1 MPTVVQFRRG
11 TTVQNN
17 NFLGAN
23 GEISVDTD
31 LHVLRIADGAT
42 LGGFALVG
50 QNCVQTIANKTYTGA
65 SLSVTGNVSG
75 NYILGNGSQLTG
87 IDATSI
93 QNGTSNVRVVSS
105 GGNVTVGVAN
115 TSNVVVVSTTGAN
128 ITGTLNASGNAN
140 VGNIGAVNAVFS
152 GALNAIGNITGS
164 YILGNGSQL
173 TGIDATSIQNGTS
186 NVRVVSSGGNVTT
199 SVGGTANVLVVTG
212 TGANIAGT
220 LGVTGNIT
228 AGNLSGTSI
237 VGTLTTASQTNITSV
252 GTLGSLTVS
261 GNITPGG
268 IAMSTGNAT
277 IGNLYVSGTTT
288 IAGNI
293 VQVSGNSGQ
302 FFGNSSTGFNALY
315 AGLPAGFTL
324 LPQSVV
330 NFVSQFD
337 DYSQIN
343 NQNQSAGN
351 TATSDWVLT
360 SNNGNDSTYYADFG
374 IASSTYDG
382 AVAVLNNAMGNSVT
396 PNDAYLYTTGNVA
409 AGNPSDLVLG
419 AIDVGGQ
426 IRFPVGGSTMANV
439 AMKLNAPNT
448 TSSSTTTGTAVITG
462 GVGVSGNITSGN
474 LSVGTGTITVNNIV
488 NSGSNATGNIGS
500 SSTYFNTVFA
510 KATSAQYA
518 DVAEKYVAD
527 KIYPPGTVVE
537 FGGQAE
543 VTITTV
549 SSSPA
554 VAGIISTNPAFIM
567 NAGENNINAVAVALL
582 GRVPCRVVGDIKK
595 GDRLVSSDIPG
606 VAKKLNPA
614 EYQPGCI
621 LGKALENYSSSEPGV
636 IEVIGGRL

>member
-50 QNCVQTIANKTYTGA
+50 QNCVQTIANKTYTRPI
-65 SLSVTGNVSG
+65 LSVTGNVSG

-87 IDATSI
+87 SDATSI

-105 GGNVTVGVAN
+105 GGNVTVGIN
-115 TSNVVVVSTTGAN
+115 GTSNVVVVSSTGAN
-128 ITGTLNASGNAN
+128 VAGTLG
-140 VGNIGAVNAVFS
+140 VT
-152 GALNAIGNITGS
+152 GNITGS

-173 TGIDATSIQNGTS
+173 TGIDATSIQSGTS
-186 NVRVVSSGGNVTT
+186 NVRVVSSGGNATV
-199 SVGGTANVLVVTG
+199 SIGGASNVAVFASTGAYVTG
-212 TGANIAGT
+212 VISA
-220 LGVTGNIT
+220 TGNIS
-228 AGNLSGTSI
+228 GNNIS
-237 VGTLTTASQTNITSV
+237 GTLTTASQPNITTV

-315 AGLPAGFTL
+315 AGLPAGYTL

-360 SNNGNDSTYYADFG
+360 SNNGHDSTYYADFG
-374 IASSTYDG
+374 IASSTYNG
-382 AVAVLNNAMGNSVT
+382 AVAILNNAMGNSVT
-396 PNDAYLYTTGNVA
+396 ANDAYLYVTGNVA

-448 TSSSTTTGTAVITG
+448 PSSSTTTGTAVITG

-488 NSGSNATGNIGS
+488 NSGSNATGKIGN
-500 SSTYFNTVFA
+500 STTSFNTIFA

>member
-11 TTVQNN
+11 TTAQNN

-105 GGNVTVGVAN
+105 GGNVTVGIAN

-140 VGNIGAVNAVFS
+140 VGNIGATAVV
-152 GALNAIGNITGS
+152 ATN
-164 YILGNGSQL
+164 L
-173 TGIDATSIQNGTS
+173 TGTLQTAAQTNI
-186 NVRVVSSGGNVTT
+186 T
-199 SVGGTANVLVVTG
+199 SVG
-212 TGANIAGT
+212 T
-220 LGVTGNIT
+220 LTSLAVTGNIT
-228 AGNLSGTSI
+228 SGNLSGTSI
-237 VGTLTTASQTNITSV
+237 VGTLTTASQTNITGV
-252 GTLGSLTVS
+252 GTLT
-261 GNITPGG
+261 
-268 IAMSTGNAT
+268 
-277 IGNLYVSGTTT
+277 SGTWTASSISTT
-288 IAGNI
+288 YTDAKVTSVASRTGAVTLAQADI
-293 VQVSGNSGQ
+293 SGLTTG
-302 FFGNSSTGFNALY
+302 STPTF
-315 AGLPAGFTL
+315 AGLT
-324 LPQSVV
+324 
-330 NFVSQFD
+330 
-337 DYSQIN
+337 
-343 NQNQSAGN
+343 
-351 TATSDWVLT
+351 
-360 SNNGNDSTYYADFG
+360 
-374 IASSTYDG
+374 
-382 AVAVLNNAMGNSVT
+382 
-396 PNDAYLYTTGNVA
+396 
-409 AGNPSDLVLG
+409 
-419 AIDVGGQ
+419 
-426 IRFPVGGSTMANV
+426 
-439 AMKLNAPNT
+439 
-448 TSSSTTTGTAVITG
+448 
-462 GVGVSGNITSGN
+462 
-474 LSVGTGTITVNNIV
+474 VGTGTITGGNIV
-488 NSGSNATGNIGS
+488 NSNANGVGNVGS
-500 SSTYFNTVFA
+500 SSVYYNTVFA

-537 FGGQAE
+537 FGGEAE
-543 VTITTV
+543 VTITTI

-567 NAGENNINAVAVALL
+567 NAGENNVNAVLVALL
-582 GRVPCRVVGDIKK
+582 GRVPCRVVGNIKK

>member
-1 MPTVVQFRRG
+1 
-11 TTVQNN
+11 
-17 NFLGAN
+17 
-23 GEISVDTD
+23 
-31 LHVLRIADGAT
+31 
-42 LGGFALVG
+42 
-50 QNCVQTIANKTYTGA
+50 
-65 SLSVTGNVSG
+65 
-75 NYILGNGSQLTG
+75 
-87 IDATSI
+87 
-93 QNGTSNVRVVSS
+93 VSS
-105 GGNVTVGVAN
+105 
-115 TSNVVVVSTTGAN
+115 TGAN
-128 ITGTLNASGNAN
+128 VAGTLG
-140 VGNIGAVNAVFS
+140 VT
-152 GALNAIGNITGS
+152 GNITGS

-173 TGIDATSIQNGTS
+173 TGIDATSIQSGTS
-186 NVRVVSSGGNVTT
+186 NVRVVSSGGNATV
-199 SVGGTANVLVVTG
+199 SIGGTSNVAVFASTGAYVTG
-212 TGANIAGT
+212 VISA
-220 LGVTGNIT
+220 TGNIS
-228 AGNLSGTSI
+228 GNNIS
-237 VGTLTTASQTNITSV
+237 GTLTTASQPNITAV
-252 GTLGSLTVS
+252 GTLGSLAVS

-315 AGLPAGFTL
+315 AGLPAGYTL

-396 PNDAYLYTTGNVA
+396 ANDAYLYVTGNVA

-426 IRFPVGGSTMANV
+426 IRFPVGGSTAANV

-462 GVGVSGNITSGN
+462 GVGVSGALN
-474 LSVGTGTITVNNIV
+474 VGGTIGTNNII
-488 NSGSNATGNIGS
+488 NTGSNATGNIGN
-500 SSTYFNTVFA
+500 STTSFNTVFA

-537 FGGQAE
+537 FGGEAE

-567 NAGENNINAVAVALL
+567 NAGENNVNAVLVALL

>member
-93 QNGTSNVRVVSS
+93 QSGTSNVRVVSS
-105 GGNVTVGVAN
+105 GGNVTVGIN
-115 TSNVVVVSTTGAN
+115 GTSNVVVVSSTGAN
-128 ITGTLNASGNAN
+128 VAGTLG
-140 VGNIGAVNAVFS
+140 VT
-152 GALNAIGNITGS
+152 GNITGS

-173 TGIDATSIQNGTS
+173 TGIDATSIQSGTS
-186 NVRVVSSGGNVTT
+186 NVRVVSSGGNATV
-199 SVGGTANVLVVTG
+199 SIGGASNVAVFASTGAYVTG
-212 TGANIAGT
+212 VISA
-220 LGVTGNIT
+220 TGNIS
-228 AGNLSGTSI
+228 GNNIS
-237 VGTLTTASQTNITSV
+237 GTLTTASQPNITAV
-252 GTLGSLTVS
+252 GTLGSLAVS

-302 FFGNSSTGFNALY
+302 FFGNLSTGFNALY
-315 AGLPAGFTL
+315 AGLPAGYTL

-396 PNDAYLYTTGNVA
+396 ANDAYLYVTGNVA

>member
-11 TTVQNN
+11 TTAQNN

-42 LGGFALVG
+42 VGGFALVG

-93 QNGTSNVRVVSS
+93 QSGTSNVRVVSS
-105 GGNVTVGVAN
+105 GGNVTVGIN
-115 TSNVVVVSTTGAN
+115 GTSNVVVVSSTGAN
-128 ITGTLNASGNAN
+128 VAGTLG
-140 VGNIGAVNAVFS
+140 VT
-152 GALNAIGNITGS
+152 GNITGS

-173 TGIDATSIQNGTS
+173 TGIDATSIQSGTS
-186 NVRVVSSGGNVTT
+186 NVRVVSSGGNATV
-199 SVGGTANVLVVTG
+199 SIGGTSNVAVFASTGAYVTG
-212 TGANIAGT
+212 VISA
-220 LGVTGNIT
+220 TGNIS
-228 AGNLSGTSI
+228 GNNIS
-237 VGTLTTASQTNITSV
+237 GTLTTASQPNITAV
-252 GTLGSLTVS
+252 GTLGSLAVS

-315 AGLPAGFTL
+315 AGLPAGYTL

-396 PNDAYLYTTGNVA
+396 ANDAYLYVTGNVA

-426 IRFPVGGSTMANV
+426 IRFPVGGSTAANV

-462 GVGVSGNITSGN
+462 GVGVSGALN
-474 LSVGTGTITVNNIV
+474 VGGTIGTNNII
-488 NSGSNATGNIGS
+488 NTGSNATGNIGN
-500 SSTYFNTVFA
+500 STTSFNTVFA

-537 FGGQAE
+537 FGGEAE

-567 NAGENNINAVAVALL
+567 NAGENNVNAVLVALL
-582 GRVPCRVVGDIKK
+582 GRVPCRVV
-595 GDRLVSSDIPG
+595 
-606 VAKKLNPA
+606 
-614 EYQPGCI
+614 QPGCI

>member
-50 QNCVQTIANKTYTGA
+50 QNCVQTIANKTYTGT

-93 QNGTSNVRVVSS
+93 QSGTSNVRVVSS
-105 GGNVTVGVAN
+105 GGNVTVGVAGTSNVVVVASTGANIAGTLGVTGNITGSYILGNGSQLTGIDATSIQSGTSNVRVVSSGGNVTVGIAN

-140 VGNIGAVNAVFS
+140 VGNIGATAVV
-152 GALNAIGNITGS
+152 ATN
-164 YILGNGSQL
+164 L
-173 TGIDATSIQNGTS
+173 TGTLQTAAQTNI
-186 NVRVVSSGGNVTT
+186 T
-199 SVGGTANVLVVTG
+199 SVG
-212 TGANIAGT
+212 T
-220 LGVTGNIT
+220 LTSLAVTGNIT
-228 AGNLSGTSI
+228 SGNLSGTSI
-237 VGTLTTASQTNITSV
+237 VGTLTTASQTNITGV
-252 GTLGSLTVS
+252 GTLT
-261 GNITPGG
+261 
-268 IAMSTGNAT
+268 
-277 IGNLYVSGTTT
+277 SGTWTASSISTT
-288 IAGNI
+288 YTDAKVTSVASRTGAVTLAQADI
-293 VQVSGNSGQ
+293 SGLTTG
-302 FFGNSSTGFNALY
+302 STPTF
-315 AGLPAGFTL
+315 AGLT
-324 LPQSVV
+324 
-330 NFVSQFD
+330 
-337 DYSQIN
+337 
-343 NQNQSAGN
+343 
-351 TATSDWVLT
+351 
-360 SNNGNDSTYYADFG
+360 
-374 IASSTYDG
+374 
-382 AVAVLNNAMGNSVT
+382 
-396 PNDAYLYTTGNVA
+396 
-409 AGNPSDLVLG
+409 
-419 AIDVGGQ
+419 
-426 IRFPVGGSTMANV
+426 
-439 AMKLNAPNT
+439 
-448 TSSSTTTGTAVITG
+448 
-462 GVGVSGNITSGN
+462 
-474 LSVGTGTITVNNIV
+474 VGTGTITGGNIV
-488 NSGSNATGNIGS
+488 NSNANGVGNVGS
-500 SSTYFNTVFA
+500 SSVYYNTVFA

-537 FGGQAE
+537 FGGKAE

-567 NAGENNINAVAVALL
+567 NAGENNANAVLVALL

-606 VAKKLNPA
+606 VAKKLNLA

-621 LGKALENYSSSEPGV
+621 IGKALENYSSSEPGV

>member
-11 TTVQNN
+11 TTAQNN

-186 NVRVVSSGGNVTT
+186 NVKVVSSGGNVTT

-302 FFGNSSTGFNALY
+302 FFGNASTGFNALY
-315 AGLPAGFTL
+315 AGLPAGYTL

-374 IASSTYDG
+374 IASSTYNG
-382 AVAVLNNAMGNSVT
+382 AVAILNNAMGNSVT
-396 PNDAYLYTTGNVA
+396 PNDAYLYVTGNVA

-419 AIDVGGQ
+419 AIDAGGQ
-426 IRFPVGGSTMANV
+426 IRFAVAGSTMANV
-439 AMKLNAPNT
+439 ALKLNAPNT
-448 TSSSTTTGTAVITG
+448 TSSNTTTGTAVITG

-488 NSGSNATGNIGS
+488 NGGSNATGNIGS
-500 SSTYFNTVFA
+500 STTYFNTVFA

-537 FGGQAE
+537 FGGEAE

-567 NAGENNINAVAVALL
+567 NAGENNVNAVSVALL
-582 GRVPCRVVGDIKK
+582 GRVPCRVVGDINK

>member
-11 TTVQNN
+11 TTAQNN

-105 GGNVTVGVAN
+105 GGNVTVGVN
-115 TSNVVVVSTTGAN
+115 GTGNVVVVSATGAN
-128 ITGTLNASGNAN
+128 VAGTLG
-140 VGNIGAVNAVFS
+140 VT
-152 GALNAIGNITGS
+152 GNITGS

-173 TGIDATSIQNGTS
+173 TGIDATSIQSGTS
-186 NVRVVSSGGNVTT
+186 NVRVVSSGGNATV
-199 SVGGTANVLVVTG
+199 SIGGTSNVAVFASTGAYVTG
-212 TGANIAGT
+212 VISA
-220 LGVTGNIT
+220 TGNIS
-228 AGNLSGTSI
+228 GNNIS
-237 VGTLTTASQTNITSV
+237 GTLTTASQTNITAV
-252 GTLGSLTVS
+252 GTLGSLAVA

-315 AGLPAGFTL
+315 AGLPAGYTL

-374 IASSTYDG
+374 IASSTYNG
-382 AVAVLNNAMGNSVT
+382 AVAILNNAMGNSVT
-396 PNDAYLYTTGNVA
+396 ANDAYLYVTGNVA
-409 AGNPSDLVLG
+409 AGNPSDLVM
-419 AIDVGGQ
+419 AAVDIGGQ

-462 GVGVSGNITSGN
+462 GVGVSGALN
-474 LSVGTGTITVNNIV
+474 VGGAIGTNNII
-488 NSGSNATGNIGS
+488 NTGSNATGNIGS

-537 FGGQAE
+537 FGGEAE
-543 VTITTV
+543 VTITTI

-567 NAGENNINAVAVALL
+567 NAGENNVNAVSVALL
-582 GRVPCRVVGDIKK
+582 GRVPCRVVGDINK